1 MGPTMMKKKKCGGTD
16 SKSERKAKCIRHLA
30 VGNSQNLAKQLRKR
44 RAALAG
50 FSKEQ
55 LVNTFLELEAGVAM
69 LEMQVEKV
77 RRAEEEIAE
86 VGEEDYDFFRGEFPM
101 SRETA
106 EKVRWYQERIMEVK
120 EENAHL
126 MTKID
131 HASPPH
137 GGA

>member
-1 MGPTMMKKKKCGGTD
+1 MMKKKKCGGSD
-16 SKSERKAKCIRHLA
+16 SKSEREAKCFRHLA

-77 RRAEEEIAE
+77 RKAEEEIAE

-101 SRETA
+101 SRLVVFEPYISNVLIQGDCR
-106 EKVRWYQERIMEVK
+106 EGEVVPG
-120 EENAHL
+120 E
-126 MTKID
+126 D
-131 HASPPH
+131 H
-137 GGA
+137 